1 MSASNTDSPATGKS
15 HLPRLSRVTQYLP
28 CPICGRKKYCML
40 SPLGDIALCTKLE
53 SDKRIES
60 LDGWQHFIPA
70 SERVPLREI
79 ARRTIASSAGSP
91 LRDFSELHESLM
103 LALTPA
109 ISEQVA
115 NALGIQQQ
123 ALAAFPLGWNK
134 QSSALAIP
142 AMTGTGQVVGIRYR
156 RLEQRDGQHKWWCE
170 SGSRWYPLLPIATVA
185 GDQPLFVTEGPSD
198 CLAATHLGLSSCGRW
213 AKDLN
218 QETAQVILDHSRA
231 IAASAIVVCGDN
243 DPSGG
248 GEVAALRVAQ
258 LLQELAPTF
267 NIKTIQPPD
276 GIKDI
281 REWVHRGATASL
293 VLQTIRNLEQ

>member
-1 MSASNTDSPATGKS
+1 MSASNTNPPATGNS
-15 HLPRLSRVTQYLP
+15 NLPRLSRVTQYLP

-70 SERVPLREI
+70 SERVPLRDI
-79 ARRTIASSAGSP
+79 SRRTVASSAGSP

-134 QSSALAIP
+134 QCSALAIP

-170 SGSRWYPLLPIATVA
+170 SGSRWYPLLPIATVL

-218 QETAQVILDHSRA
+218 QETAQVVLSYSEGV
-231 IAASAIVVCGDN
+231 AASAIVVCGDN
-243 DPSGG
+243 DSSGG
-248 GEVAALRVAQ
+248 GEKAALQVAH
-258 LLQELAPTF
+258 LLNALSPKSVIRTL
-267 NIKTIQPPD
+267 QPPV
-276 GIKDI
+276 GCKDI

-293 VLQTIRNLEQ
+293 VIQTVRNLEQ